1 MEELFSYFGQW
12 TWFII
17 AGALLVIELVAPSVF
32 FVFLGLAAV
41 AVGLID
47 LVVPMNWQVESVL
60 FAGLSVALLL
70 IARPL
75 VMKNIAAKTDQPNLN
90 QRTRNFI
97 GKRFLLEEPI
107 RAGHGLLNI
116 SDTNWRIRGKDMD
129 ANTWVKVVGVDGL
142 ELLVEADT
150 DNNSTGS

>member
-17 AGALLVIELVAPSVF
+17 AGALLVIELALPSVF

-47 LVVPMNWQVESVL
+47 LVFPMNWQGESVL
-60 FAGLSVALLL
+60 FAGLSVVLLL
-70 IARPL
+70 VARPL
-75 VMKNIAAKTDQPNLN
+75 IMKNISTTTDQPNLN
-90 QRTRNFI
+90 QRNRSFI
-97 GKRFLLEEPI
+97 GKRFMLEEPI
-107 RAGHGLLNI
+107 RAGRGLLNI
-116 SDTNWRIRGKDMD
+116 SDTNWHIRGKDMD

-142 ELLVEADT
+142 ELLVEPDK
-150 DNNSTGS
+150 DDNSTGS